1 MRTFA
6 NRNEQINANNK
17 QKENTMNKKLI
28 IAAMCVTLTGS
39 AVAQELNFTGKT
51 LEERIGYTNNNNEDS
66 IKVGRSNVSLF
77 QQSLANKDWAGAY
90 ENFSWLF
97 KHAPYAVN
105 GIYTQGP
112 AMFYYLIQGEQDKA
126 KKLKY
131 FNELMALFE
140 ARQKNLDVINTFANS
155 TSTLGDVLS
164 VKADYYNW
172 TAPGV
177 EGSGYT
183 LNKSYENYRNAITM
197 INEKGGR
204 EIEGSVLQN
213 FFLASDAMYKSAP
226 NALREQYLQD
236 YLDSKD
242 ACERMLQL
250 AKEAQAAGD
259 TEKAEKLL
267 AKYDGPLAMIEQKFT
282 ESGAADSAQ
291 IVKIYTKKLE
301 DYKAD
306 INKLNSALTVMA
318 NNDCDNTDI
327 YYQYAEAAYN
337 IEPTYTSAIGMAQ
350 KAQKDG
356 EAEKMLEYY
365 EKALELSSSDAN
377 RGVICLNIANSL
389 IKSKSFTGALTYAER
404 AIKYNADLAGKA
416 YLKEANVYTQLGQY
430 NDAVA
435 YCTKA
440 AEADIT
446 VSGTANRLKENIQRV
461 QANQAANEK
470 ARKEYE
476 EYVARQKAEEEFW
489 TRAAKK

>member
-1 MRTFA
+1 
-6 NRNEQINANNK
+6 
-17 QKENTMNKKLI
+17 MNKKLI

-39 AVAQELNFTGKT
+39 AVAQELNFKGKT

-112 AMFYYLIQGEQDKA
+112 VMFYYLIQGEQDKA

-177 EGSGYT
+177 EGSNYT

-213 FFLASDAMYKSAP
+213 FFLVSDAMYKSAP

-250 AKEAQAAGD
+250 AKEAQEASTINNPNVD
-259 TEKAEKLL
+259 MLSELL
-267 AKYDGPLAMIEQKFT
+267 DELYPLPGERVCRK
-282 ESGAADSAQ
+282 D
-291 IVKIYTKKLE
+291 LE
-301 DYKAD
+301 H
-306 INKLNSALTVMA
+306 ILITNSMA
-318 NNDCDNTDI
+318 
-327 YYQYAEAAYN
+327 YGEEAAEAAD
-337 IEPTYTSAIGMAQ
+337 IWMRTPHPEWS
-350 KAQKDG
+350 
-356 EAEKMLEYY
+356 
-365 EKALELSSSDAN
+365 AN
-377 RGVICLNIANSL
+377 RQSCC
-389 IKSKSFTGALTYAER
+389 
-404 AIKYNADLAGKA
+404 ADSPAH
-416 YLKEANVYTQLGQY
+416 
-430 NDAVA
+430 
-435 YCTKA
+435 
-440 AEADIT
+440 
-446 VSGTANRLKENIQRV
+446 
-461 QANQAANEK
+461 
-470 ARKEYE
+470 
-476 EYVARQKAEEEFW
+476 
-489 TRAAKK
+489 